1 TVRLGIAPEAPWQ
14 PAEAQPAE
22 LPAYG
27 RGRVLV
33 VEDNPVNQKVAVLI
47 LEKLGYRPDVA
58 ADGAEA
64 VAAVQA
70 VPYDLILMDCQMPG
84 MDGYEA
90 TSQIRR
96 AEGPQRRTPII
107 AMTAGAM
114 EGDRERCLAAGMDDY
129 LPKPVRPDDLG
140 VALERWIAGEP
151 VIFDLDS

>member
-1 TVRLGIAPEAPWQ
+1 M
-14 PAEAQPAE
+14 
-22 LPAYG
+22 
-27 RGRVLV
+27 
-33 VEDNPVNQKVAVLI
+33 LI

-70 VPYDLILMDCQMPG
+70 VPYDLILLDSQMPG

-96 AEGPQRRTPII
+96 AEGSRKRTPIV

-140 VALERWIAGEP
+140 VTLERWIADRP
-151 VIFDLDS
+151 LLTRLDP

>member
-1 TVRLGIAPEAPWQ
+1 MIHDPTAPAP
-14 PAEAQPAE
+14 ARAQARSAPRHH
-22 LPAYG
+22 LTS

-84 MDGYEA
+84 IDGYEA

-96 AEGPQRRTPII
+96 AEGPRKRTPII

-140 VALERWIAGEP
+140 VALERWIADGP
-151 VIFDLDS
+151 VFTRLDP